1 MVWTCWISTKIIQHC
16 NCCFCT
22 LFTDPHVTYAFRCNT
37 SLGAKTWHPRC
48 VCLSTA
54 HWRCYSRASSS
65 VDGSSLGYSSTAW
78 AMVSQSS
85 EPKWMVW
92 GGLWPHPLQGNLM
105 GHSRVCPYLMWFF
118 PPLNHFAWESGSTS
132 PLHSA
137 SGSVLVWSLSKVG
150 FPSLGLCRYWA
161 RSLGY
166 CSTSGCQYTCGML
179 TARGNHLLCADWW
192 SLNTV
197 CRINIHPL
205 CSITP
210 SFPSLHHGLFCLC
223 ELHVGLVLCKAHSL
237 YELITTS
244 SQKGNGQFKLYLGCY
259 FLQCDFCFWKNKV
272 APSDHVFSFEI
283 ICFHWH
289 HFLIFGGREKNNLP
303 CFKMLHFLKD

>member
-1 MVWTCWISTKIIQHC
+1 MVWTCWISTKISQHC
-16 NCCFCT
+16 NCCFCM
-22 LFTDPHVTYAFRCNT
+22 LFTDPHVTYASRCNT

-65 VDGSSLGYSSTAW
+65 VDGSYLGYSSTAW
-78 AMVSQSS
+78 DMVSQSS

-118 PPLNHFAWESGSTS
+118 PPLNHFAWGSGSTS

-137 SGSVLVWSLSKVG
+137 SGSVLVWSLSEAG
-150 FPSLGLCRYWA
+150 FPSFCLCRDWA
-161 RSLGY
+161 HSLGHF
-166 CSTSGCQYTCGML
+166 STSGCQYTCGML

-210 SFPSLHHGLFCLC
+210 SFPFLHHGLFCVC
-223 ELHVGLVLCKAHSL
+223 ELHMGLALCKGTLSIWTNYYKQPKREQAVQTLHRL
-237 YELITTS
+237 L
-244 SQKGNGQFKLYLGCY
+244 
-259 FLQCDFCFWKNKV
+259 FLAMW
-272 APSDHVFSFEI
+272 
-283 ICFHWH
+283 
-289 HFLIFGGREKNNLP
+289 FLFLKKQSCTKRP
-303 CFKMLHFLKD
+303 CFQLWDHLFPLTPFFNLWRERKN